1 LESELTSAKKQIQI
15 LEKSRSENFFQL
27 AQLTEKLNDAKSNG
41 ASDCSNA
48 LKPEQLPLKSSFP
61 SIKPFYDWKEGIHG
75 EAFSEQSPLFDS
87 FLDSIGSS
95 LNDDDTYAANG
106 IIHDWARK
114 NKELRD
120 HLKNVQ
126 EELKNE
132 VSFAVTA
139 ENPSHVPIVNH
150 EVDKKRAVESEHQV
164 LMDIV
169 SRVKSD
175 LRQAAMTSP
184 GSPMS

>member
-1 LESELTSAKKQIQI
+1 MEAELVSTKKQIHI
-15 LEKSRSENFFQL
+15 LEKSRSDNFFQL
-27 AQLTEKLNDAKSNG
+27 AKLTEKLNDVKLGNSPTT
-41 ASDCSNA
+41 
-48 LKPEQLPLKSSFP
+48 LKPDCFPQKLSTTSMNKWREGFLEVTLP
-61 SIKPFYDWKEGIHG
+61 EHT
-75 EAFSEQSPLFDS
+75 PLFDS
-87 FLDSIGSS
+87 FLDSMGSTQ
-95 LNDDDTYAANG
+95 NDDDAYAANG

-120 HLKNVQ
+120 HLKYVQ

-132 VSFAVTA
+132 VSFAVVDATQNISDA
-139 ENPSHVPIVNH
+139 PIVEH
-150 EVDKKRAVESEHQV
+150 ADKKLAVESEHQV

-184 GSPMS
+184 GSPSS

>member
-1 LESELTSAKKQIQI
+1 MESELTSAKKQIQN

-27 AQLTEKLNDAKSNG
+27 AQLAEKLNDAKSN
-41 ASDCSNA
+41 SDLPNT
-48 LKPEQLPLKSSFP
+48 LKPEQRISKSTLP
-61 SIKPFYDWKEGIHG
+61 SIKPLTDWKEHING
-75 EAFSEQSPLFDS
+75 EEPISEQSPLFDS
-87 FLDSIGSS
+87 FLDSINSS
-95 LNDDDTYAANG
+95 LNDNDTYAANG

-120 HLKNVQ
+120 HLKHVQ
-126 EELKNE
+126 EELQNE
-132 VSFAVTA
+132 VSFAVMA
-139 ENPSHVPIVNH
+139 DNPSNVPIVNH
-150 EVDKKRAVESEHQV
+150 VDKKRAVESEHQV

-184 GSPMS
+184 GSPVS